1 MLTKLEN
8 GSSSGLLAPE
18 LRKRRAES
26 GDGDER
32 PMREAA
38 PASRADPEVK
48 SAQMVNRVI
57 KSDEE
62 WRRVLTEEQFY
73 VMRLKGAE
81 RAFTGAYWDHFE
93 EGVYHCAACGLAL
106 FSSERKFVS
115 HTGWPSFTAP
125 IDSAH
130 IYIET
135 ESVSGKTSTEAMCQ
149 RCSSHLGH
157 VFNDGPSPTGLRYCV
172 NSVAL
177 KFEGRSVNEF
187 PPAIEN

>member
-1 MLTKLEN
+1 
-8 GSSSGLLAPE
+8 
-18 LRKRRAES
+18 
-26 GDGDER
+26 
-32 PMREAA
+32 MREVT
-38 PASRADPEVK
+38 PALRADLNVK
-48 SAQMVNRVI
+48 GASMVNRVI

-81 RAFTGAYWDHFE
+81 RAFTGAYWDHFAD
-93 EGVYHCAACGLAL
+93 GVYHCAACGLAL
-106 FSSERKFVS
+106 FGSERKFVS

-130 IYIET
+130 VYVET
-135 ESVSGKTSTEAMCQ
+135 ESVGGKTSTEVMCQ

-157 VFNDGPSPTGLRYCV
+157 VFNDGPRPTGLRYCV

-177 KFEGRSVNEF
+177 KFEGRSVNEI
-187 PPAIEN
+187 PPTIEN